1 MPIIHNNYL
10 FKLTF
15 PDTYQLSFVMIRF
28 LTVPYLPEVRKA
40 ASQDE
45 VLDWRW
51 IARGKNATYQPVGPS
66 FLRFHPLTQEH
77 QEYEHPH
84 HACLG
89 LDDGVHR
96 FR

>member
-1 MPIIHNNYL
+1 
-10 FKLTF
+10 
-15 PDTYQLSFVMIRF
+15 MIRF

-51 IARGKNATYQPVGPS
+51 IARGKNATYQPVALS

-77 QEYEHPH
+77 QEYGPLR
-84 HACLG
+84 HASLG
-89 LDDGVHR
+89 LDDGVRR